1 MAKILGLLVA
11 VWVCT
16 SSAWAD
22 EAADRK
28 QELAKLKT
36 QTQKKQAELK
46 KYREQEKKISK
57 EITALQNQKA
67 QAERMKN
74 KVLLNKI

>member
-46 KYREQEKKISK
+46 KYRKQEKNANYVQHKCKGVSS
-57 EITALQNQKA
+57 E
-67 QAERMKN
+67 
-74 KVLLNKI
+74 